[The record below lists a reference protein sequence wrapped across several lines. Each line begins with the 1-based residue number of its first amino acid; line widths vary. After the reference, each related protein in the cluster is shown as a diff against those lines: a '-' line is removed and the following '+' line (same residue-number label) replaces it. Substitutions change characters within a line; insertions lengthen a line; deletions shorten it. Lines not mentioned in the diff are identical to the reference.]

1 MVLLSHKTTVMKTNK
16 ILIYD
21 DNCPLCTWYSG
32 AFVKCGLLPAEGRRA
47 FSVIDPVLFDKI
59 DFAKSRNEIPLI
71 NTVNGK
77 VFYGI
82 DSLLEILSQRF
93 PLIKKIGNF
102 KPIKWFLSKLY
113 KFISYNR
120 KVVVARKCS
129 NGAIDCAPDFSY
141 FYRIIF
147 MTVFLIFNT
156 TMLIPFHNVLFS
168 GLSFYKISMM
178 ELQLAHFGLVVTNC
192 LLACTFKKQKA
203 IEYLG
208 QVNMLALLVIIFLIP
223 LLLFAKAFVMNET
236 IVTAYLA
243 FTAIFIFKEYL
254 RRMDY
259 AGILVKNRW
268 IVSVNLTSI
277 SGFLLFLFN

>member
-1 MVLLSHKTTVMKTNK
+1 MKTNR

-32 AFVKCGLLPAEGRRA
+32 VFVKCGLLPAEGRRA
-47 FSVIDPVLFDKI
+47 FSVIDPALFNKI

-71 NTVNGK
+71 DTLTGK

-82 DSLLEILSQRF
+82 DSLLEILDQKI

-102 KPIKWFLSKLY
+102 LPLKWFLQKLY
-113 KFISYNR
+113 RFVSYNR
-120 KVVVARKCS
+120 KVVVARKCGK
-129 NGAIDCAPDFSY
+129 GAIDCAPDFNY
-141 FYRIIF
+141 FYRILF

-156 TMLIPFHNVLFS
+156 TMLIPFHNILFS
-168 GLSFYKISMM
+168 GLSFYKISMI
-178 ELQLAHFGLVVTNC
+178 ELQLAHFGLVVINC

-208 QVNMLALLVIIFLIP
+208 QVNMLALLVILFLIP
-223 LLLFAKAFVMNET
+223 LLFFRKLFVLDDT
-236 IVTAYLA
+236 IVTIYLA
-243 FTAIFIFKEYL
+243 FTAMFIFKEYL

-259 AGILVKNRW
+259 AGVLLKNSL

>member
-1 MVLLSHKTTVMKTNK
+1 METNK

-32 AFVKCGLLPAEGRRA
+32 VFVKCGLLPAEGRRA
-47 FSVIDPVLFDKI
+47 FSVIDPALFNKI

-71 NTVNGK
+71 DTLTGK

-82 DSLLEILSQRF
+82 DSLLEILDQKI

-102 KPIKWFLSKLY
+102 LPLKWFLQKLY
-113 KFISYNR
+113 RFVSYNR
-120 KVVVARKCS
+120 KVVAASKCGK
-129 NGAIDCAPDFSY
+129 GAIDCAPDFNY
-141 FYRIIF
+141 FYRIFF
-147 MTVFLIFNT
+147 MTVFLVFNSI
-156 TMLIPFHNVLFS
+156 MLIPFHNILFS
-168 GLSFYKISMM
+168 GLSYYKISMM
-178 ELQLAHFGLVVTNC
+178 ELQLAHFGLVVMNC
-192 LLACTFKKQKA
+192 LLACTFQKQKA

-208 QVNMLALLVIIFLIP
+208 QVNMLALLVILFLIP
-223 LLLFAKAFVMNET
+223 LLIFQKLFVLDDT
-236 IVTAYLA
+236 IITIYLA
-243 FTAIFIFKEYL
+243 FTAMFIFKEYL

-259 AGILVKNRW
+259 AGVLLKNSL